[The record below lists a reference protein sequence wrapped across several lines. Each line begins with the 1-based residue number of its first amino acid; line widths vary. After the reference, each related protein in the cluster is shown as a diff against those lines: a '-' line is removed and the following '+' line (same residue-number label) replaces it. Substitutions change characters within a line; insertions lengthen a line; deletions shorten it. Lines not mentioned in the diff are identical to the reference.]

1 MSRLLPPQPLRNIL
15 AAISTPAAMAN
26 IEEEKTFLGIHYVVI
41 TPPVPRRLKKRAGK
55 RYWRQKR
62 VIRKI
67 GQQAGADFVF
77 LPGKNI

>member
-1 MSRLLPPQPLRNIL
+1 MSSLLPPRPPQNMFAVID
-15 AAISTPAAMAN
+15 TPAAMAN
-26 IEEEKTFLGIHYVVI
+26 MEEEKTFLGIYYVVV
-41 TPPVPRRLKKRAGK
+41 TPPIFRRLKMRVGK
-55 RYWRQKR
+55 RYWRQKK